1 MAIVNCPNCDNN
13 ISGLTTVCPYCDFE
27 RSEIAERELNESR
40 RRKIRDQIYR
50 LKMASYGALTLL
62 LAAFAWYM
70 TDSAG
75 FQHRASVGPYILFTI
90 GAVLYLGI
98 RVFRGKLSGLDLFS
112 RQGPQIF
119 LFIRGIL

>member
-1 MAIVNCPNCDNN
+1 MAIVNCPNCDKN

-27 RSEIAERELNESR
+27 RGEIAERELNESR

-75 FQHRASVGPYILFTI
+75 FEQRASVGPYILFTI
-90 GAVLYLGI
+90 GALLYLGI
-98 RVFRGKLSGLDLFS
+98 RVFLFKASSALKKL
-112 RQGPQIF
+112 RK
-119 LFIRGIL
+119 RTNV

>member
-1 MAIVNCPNCDNN
+1 MAIVNCPNCDKN

-27 RSEIAERELNESR
+27 PGEIAERELNESR

-75 FQHRASVGPYILFTI
+75 FEQRASVGPYILFTI
-90 GAVLYLGI
+90 GALLYLGI
-98 RVFRGKLSGLDLFS
+98 RVFLFKASSALKKL
-112 RQGPQIF
+112 RK
-119 LFIRGIL
+119 RTAV